1 MKLSSQASSLPSS
14 RLACAPF
21 WLTASIAALLS
32 SIPPSASAETWTIAG
47 GSSWG
52 TAANWNPAS
61 VPNAIGASATFNG
74 AATGSNAAQTANRTI
89 TLDGARTVGA
99 IVFNTDLSTFTNQ
112 LATGTGGSL
121 IFDAL
126 GAGPATITTM
136 GAGMGNNTISG
147 PMTLIDSLTAIVN
160 NTTASSPAGSLNLT
174 GTIGGPGG
182 FTKQGDGLATF
193 GTGAKTY
200 TGATLLSGGR
210 MRTSLAASQTAT
222 SSFTID
228 AGAQLDLI
236 SAGTYTFGSGPMN
249 LNGTGALSG
258 PFAAFAGAIRN
269 DTNLAVTI
277 TNAVNLQS
285 NTLLHVQGAATG
297 GLTLNGVI
305 GGIGMLLFTAP
316 GSNADLGKLVLGN
329 DNSYSGGTLVRGGL
343 LTLGAPSADFGGGDV
358 TILSGNAMFSGAS
371 ARLQLPVGI
380 LNAIADTATL
390 SLAGG
395 NIGGVADD
403 GFAELQAGINEI
415 IGGLMLGGVPQ
426 GPGTYG
432 STLSAALFQ
441 NDEYFSGTGIVTV
454 VPEPGAAAMLL
465 GGLAMLLGF
474 QRQRSRR

>member
-1 MKLSSQASSLPSS
+1 MGKESARPKKSTTSRIISTPRPSYPAASWCSIGPMKLSSQASSLPSS

-52 TAANWNPAS
+52 TAANWNSTS

-136 GAGMGNNTISG
+136 GAGTGNNTISG
-147 PMTLIDSLTAIVN
+147 PMTLTDSLTAIVN

-210 MRTSLAASQTAT
+210 MHGTLDPSRPIRDQEGE
-222 SSFTID
+222 FVHITIG
-228 AGAQLDLI
+228 AGSWI
-236 SAGTYTFGSGPMN
+236 G
-249 LNGTGALSG
+249 
-258 PFAAFAGAIRN
+258 AGAIVMA
-269 DTNLAVTI
+269 D
-277 TNAVNLQS
+277 
-285 NTLLHVQGAATG
+285 
-297 GLTLNGVI
+297 I
-305 GGIGMLLFTAP
+305 GRD
-316 GSNADLGKLVLGN
+316 S
-329 DNSYSGGTLVRGGL
+329 
-343 LTLGAPSADFGGGDV
+343 
-358 TILSGNAMFSGAS
+358 
-371 ARLQLPVGI
+371 
-380 LNAIADTATL
+380 
-390 SLAGG
+390 
-395 NIGGVADD
+395 
-403 GFAELQAGINEI
+403 I
-415 IGGLMLGGVPQ
+415 IGAGAVVTRPIPASVVAAGVPARVLHSRISDSA
-426 GPGTYG
+426 GPP
-432 STLSAALFQ
+432 AK
-441 NDEYFSGTGIVTV
+441 
-454 VPEPGAAAMLL
+454 
-465 GGLAMLLGF
+465 
-474 QRQRSRR
+474 